1 MSIKIPVYE
10 RQVTPTLQ
18 ASGARTPLA
27 TVEDNTGAALQQVGT
42 SLGQVADVL
51 AAQKRQ
57 DEQAAVSRQ
66 IGDDRVTWLQNMQTA
81 KDNAAPGA
89 PNFTPNLIKGFDDYS
104 QQQLQQMPDGTAKR
118 FYSMQLSDL
127 RATLA
132 GHAITWQAEQH
143 RAYNAN
149 QYQQGND
156 TAARAIAMDPS
167 LYGSTRAS
175 QLALIDSAALD
186 PQTKAKLAD
195 NFKDVASTAAGM
207 RMVSADPAATLGV
220 LTQKPDQPLPAG
232 YEWVGD
238 LPPAK
243 MIALQGHARTLVAQ
257 QQNALDRAALQRE
270 NTAVDLHNQAL
281 SLVNEG
287 KQLSPEF
294 TNQLLTGTE
303 GTAVAGAVR
312 ELIGTAGQRAGFA
325 SASLPQQAA
334 TLQQYQT
341 EAATRGTDPDQA
353 AAVKQLEQI
362 HTASVAAYKADPWN
376 AALDRGVLQGVPKV
390 DTSSVPSLV
399 ASLAGRAQTA
409 GVVEAAAGRR
419 VSLMTP
425 DEAEKTLT
433 AVDSL
438 PIDTKAQALNQI
450 GQAFGNA
457 GRIADLA
464 AQWKEKSPAM
474 ALALKAGAADAGGKP
489 LLTTSG
495 APLSTFIL
503 TGAQALKDKTVK
515 IDEVAGTGMRAT
527 IANAIGDALPPE
539 QADDAKEAAYLI
551 AAGSAARGG
560 RTQPSST
567 DVQNAI
573 SGATGGI
580 STTGGQQIN
589 GKPNIVAMPY
599 GWREDDFQN
608 AVKQVTA
615 ANIENPGVDTVL
627 ANGHE
632 IPVADF
638 VKQFASYRL
647 MRVGV
652 RGTYAVQT
660 GSKFVTDKTGAPIT
674 VHLTFPTKNAPR
686 VSTTAGTPAAQPE
699 TMPFPG
705 GM

>member
-1 MSIKIPVYE
+1 MSIKIPVYD
-10 RQVTPTLQ
+10 RQVAPVLQ
-18 ASGARTPLA
+18 TSGARTPLA
-27 TVEDNTGAALQQVGT
+27 TVDDSSGAALQQVG
-42 SLGQVADVL
+42 SALGQVADVL

-57 DEQAAVSRQ
+57 DEQAAVARQ
-66 IGDDRVTWLQNMQTA
+66 IGNDRVTWLQNMQTA
-81 KDNAAPGA
+81 KDSAAPGA
-89 PNFTPNLIKGFDDYS
+89 PDFTPNLIKGFDDYS
-104 QQQLQQMPDGTAKR
+104 QQQLQQMPDGPAKR
-118 FYSMQLSDL
+118 FYTMQLGDL
-127 RATLA
+127 RTTLA
-132 GHAITWQAEQH
+132 GQAITWQAEQH
-143 RAYNAN
+143 RAYNVS

-167 LYGSTRAS
+167 LYGTTRAS
-175 QLALIDSAALD
+175 QLALIDAATLD
-186 PQTKAKLAD
+186 PQTKAKLVD
-195 NFKDVASTAAGM
+195 NFKDTASTAAGM
-207 RMVSADPAATLGV
+207 RMVTADPSATLNV

-238 LPPAK
+238 LPPTK
-243 MIALQGHARTLVAQ
+243 MIALQGHARALVAQ
-257 QQNALDRAALQRE
+257 QQNAAERDALQRE
-270 NTAVDLHNQAL
+270 NAAVDLHNQAL
-281 SLVNEG
+281 TLVNEG

-294 TNQLLTGTE
+294 TNQLLTSTQGTS
-303 GTAVAGAVR
+303 VAGAVR
-312 ELIGTAGQRAGFA
+312 ELINTAGQRAGFA

-334 TLQQYQT
+334 MLQQYQT

-353 AAVKQLEQI
+353 AATKQLEQI

-390 DTSSVPSLV
+390 DTSSVPNLVSSLT
-399 ASLAGRAQTA
+399 ARAQAA
-409 GVVEAAAGRR
+409 GAVEQAAGRR
-419 VSLMTP
+419 VSLLTP

-433 AVDSL
+433 AIDAL
-438 PIDTKAQALNQI
+438 PIDTKAQALNQL

-464 AQWKEKSPAM
+464 AQWKEKSPAV
-474 ALALKAGAADAGGKP
+474 ALALKAGAADVGGKP

-515 IDEVAGTGMRAT
+515 IDDAAGTGMRAT

-539 QADDAKEAAYLI
+539 QADDAKEAAYFI

-560 RTQPSST
+560 RSQPSST

-589 GKPNIVAMPY
+589 GKPNVVAMPY

-608 AVKQVTA
+608 AVKSVTA
-615 ANIENPGVDTVL
+615 ANIENPGVDSVF

-647 MRVGV
+647 VRVGV
-652 RGTYAVQT
+652 RGTYAVST
-660 GSKFVTDKTGAPIT
+660 GSKFVTDKTGAPVT
-674 VHLTFPTKNAPR
+674 VHLMFPTKNAP
-686 VSTTAGTPAAQPE
+686 AGAAPSGQSS
-699 TMPFPG
+699 TMPLPG

>member
-1 MSIKIPVYE
+1 MAGIRIPVYNS
-10 RQVTPTLQ
+10 QVAPTLQ
-18 ASGARTPLA
+18 PSGARTPL
-27 TVEDNTGAALQQVGT
+27 TVVDDSTGNALQQAGAAV
-42 SLGQVADVL
+42 GQVAGVL
-51 AAQKRQ
+51 ETQKRQ
-57 DEQAAVSRQ
+57 DEQATVARQ

-89 PNFTPNLIKGFDDYS
+89 PDFTPNLIRGFDDYA
-104 QQQLQQMPDGTAKR
+104 QQQLQQMGDGPAKR
-118 FYSMQLSDL
+118 FYTMQLGDL
-127 RATLA
+127 RTSLA
-132 GHAITWQAEQH
+132 GQAVTWQAEQH
-143 RAYNAN
+143 RAYNVN

-167 LYGSTRAS
+167 LYGPTRAS

-186 PQTKAKLAD
+186 PQTKAKLSE

-207 RMVSADPAATLGV
+207 RMVSADPAAALGV
-220 LTQKPDQPLPAG
+220 MTQKPDQPLPAG

-238 LPPAK
+238 LPPHK
-243 MIALQGHARTLVAQ
+243 LVALQGHARTLVAQ
-257 QQNALDRAALQRE
+257 QQNAAERDALQRE
-270 NTAVDLHNQAL
+270 NAAVDLHNQAL
-281 SLVNEG
+281 TLVNEG

-303 GTAVAGAVR
+303 GTAVAGATR
-312 ELIGTAGQRAGFA
+312 ELIGMASQRAGFA

-353 AAVKQLEQI
+353 AVVKSLEQI

-376 AALDRGVLQGVPKV
+376 AALDRGVLQGVPQV
-390 DTSSVPSLV
+390 DTSSVPGLV
-399 ASLAGRAQTA
+399 ASLATRAQAA
-409 GVVEAAAGRR
+409 GAVEQAAGRR

-425 DEAEKTLT
+425 DEAQIVLT
-433 AVDSL
+433 AVDAL

-450 GQAFGNA
+450 GQAYGNA

-464 AQWKEKSPAM
+464 VQWKEKSPAM
-474 ALALKAGAADAGGKP
+474 ALALKAGAADTGGKP
-489 LLTTSG
+489 LMTTSG

-515 IDEVAGTGMRAT
+515 LDEVAGTGMRAT
-527 IANAIGDALPPE
+527 IANAIGDSLPPE
-539 QADDAKEAAYLI
+539 QADDAKEAAYFI

-589 GKPNIVAMPY
+589 GKPNAVAMPY
-599 GWREDDFQN
+599 GWREEDFQS
-608 AVKQVTA
+608 AVKSVTA

-632 IPVADF
+632 LPVADF
-638 VKQFASYRL
+638 MKQFASYRL
-647 MRVGV
+647 VRVGV
-652 RGTYAVQT
+652 RGTYAVST
-660 GSKFVTDKTGAPIT
+660 GSKFVTDKSGAPVT
-674 VHLTFPTKNAPR
+674 VHLTFPTKNAQTGAAP
-686 VSTTAGTPAAQPE
+686 AGQSP

>member
-1 MSIKIPVYE
+1 MAGIRIPVYNS
-10 RQVTPTLQ
+10 QVTPALQ
-18 ASGARTPLA
+18 TSGARTPL
-27 TVEDNTGAALQQVGT
+27 TVVDDSTSTALQQAGAAV
-42 SLGQVADVL
+42 GQVAGVL
-51 AAQKRQ
+51 ETQKRQ
-57 DEQAAVSRQ
+57 DEQAAVARQ

-89 PNFTPNLIKGFDDYS
+89 PDFTPNLIRGFDDYA
-104 QQQLQQMPDGTAKR
+104 QQQLQQMPDGVAKR
-118 FYSMQLSDL
+118 FYTMQLGDL
-127 RATLA
+127 RTSLA
-132 GHAITWQAEQH
+132 GQAVTWQAEQH
-143 RAYNAN
+143 RAYNVS

-156 TAARAIAMDPS
+156 TAARAIAMDPN
-167 LYGSTRAS
+167 LYSSTRAS
-175 QLALIDSAALD
+175 QLALIDTAQLD
-186 PQTKAKLAD
+186 PQTKAKLAE

-207 RMVSADPAATLGV
+207 RMVSEDPAAALGV

-238 LPPAK
+238 LPPHK
-243 MIALQGHARTLVAQ
+243 LVALQGHARTLVAQ
-257 QQNALDRAALQRE
+257 QQNAADREALQRE
-270 NTAVDLHNQAL
+270 NDAATAHNQAL
-281 SLVNEG
+281 DLVNSG
-287 KQLSPEF
+287 KQLSPEY
-294 TNQLLTGTE
+294 TTQLLTATA
-303 GTAVAGAVR
+303 GTAVAEQTR
-312 ELIGTAGQRAGFA
+312 QLINVASQRAGFA

-334 TLQQYQT
+334 TLQRYQT
-341 EAATRGTDPDQA
+341 EASTRGTDPDTA

-376 AALDRGVLQGVPKV
+376 AALDRGVLQGVPQV
-390 DTSSVPSLV
+390 DTSSVPGLV
-399 ASLAGRAQTA
+399 ASLAGRAQAA
-409 GVVEAAAGRR
+409 GAVEQAAGRR

-425 DEAEKTLT
+425 DEAQTVLT
-433 AVDSL
+433 AVDAL

-450 GQAFGNA
+450 GQAYGNA

-474 ALALKAGAADAGGKP
+474 ALALKAGAADIGGKP

-515 IDEVAGTGMRAT
+515 LDEVAGTGMRAT

-539 QADDAKEAAYLI
+539 QADDAKEAAYFI

-589 GKPNIVAMPY
+589 GKPNVVAMPY
-599 GWREDDFQN
+599 GWREEDFQT

-615 ANIENPGVDTVL
+615 ANIENPGVDSVL

-638 VKQFASYRL
+638 MKQFASYRL
-647 MRVGV
+647 VRIGV
-652 RGTYAVQT
+652 RGTYAVST
-660 GSKFVTDKTGAPIT
+660 GSKFVTDKTGAPVT
-674 VHLTFPTKNAPR
+674 VHLTFPTKNAQTGAAP
-686 VSTTAGTPAAQPE
+686 AGQSP

>member
-1 MSIKIPVYE
+1 MAGIRIPVYNS
-10 RQVTPTLQ
+10 QVTPTLQ
-18 ASGARTPLA
+18 PSGARTPL
-27 TVEDNTGAALQQVGT
+27 TVVDDSTGSALQQVGAAV
-42 SLGQVADVL
+42 GQVAGVL
-51 AAQKRQ
+51 ETQKRQ
-57 DEQAAVSRQ
+57 DEQATVARQ

-89 PNFTPNLIKGFDDYS
+89 PDFTPNLIRGFDDYA
-104 QQQLQQMPDGTAKR
+104 QQQLQQMPDGPAKR
-118 FYSMQLSDL
+118 FYTMQLGDL
-127 RATLA
+127 RTSLA
-132 GHAITWQAEQH
+132 GQAVTWQAEQH
-143 RAYNAN
+143 RAYNVS

-175 QLALIDSAALD
+175 QLALIDTAQLD
-186 PQTKAKLAD
+186 PQTKTKLVE

-207 RMVSADPAATLGV
+207 RMVAADPAAALGV
-220 LTQKPDQPLPAG
+220 MTQKPDQPLPAG

-238 LPPAK
+238 LPPHK
-243 MIALQGHARTLVAQ
+243 LVALQGHARTLVAQ
-257 QQNALDRAALQRE
+257 QQNAAERDALQRE
-270 NTAVDLHNQAL
+270 NAAVDLHNQAL
-281 SLVNEG
+281 TLVNEG

-294 TNQLLTGTE
+294 TNQLLTGTQ

-312 ELIGTAGQRAGFA
+312 ELIGMASQRAVFA
-325 SASLPQQAA
+325 SASLSQQAA

-353 AAVKQLEQI
+353 AGVKQLEQI

-376 AALDRGVLQGVPKV
+376 AALDRGVLQGVPQV
-390 DTSSVPSLV
+390 DTSSVPGLV
-399 ASLAGRAQTA
+399 ASLAGRAQAA
-409 GVVEAAAGRR
+409 GAVEAAAGRR

-425 DEAEKTLT
+425 AEAQTVLT
-433 AVDSL
+433 AVDAL

-450 GQAFGNA
+450 GQAYGNA

-474 ALALKAGAADAGGKP
+474 ALALKAGAADIGGKP

-515 IDEVAGTGMRAT
+515 IDDVAGTGMRAT
-527 IANAIGDALPPE
+527 IANAIGDSLPPE
-539 QADDAKEAAYLI
+539 QADDAKEAAYFI

-599 GWREDDFQN
+599 GWREEDFQS
-608 AVKQVTA
+608 AVKSVTA

-647 MRVGV
+647 VRVGV
-652 RGTYAVQT
+652 RGTYAVST
-660 GSKFVTDKTGAPIT
+660 GSKFVTDKTGAPVT
-674 VHLTFPTKNAPR
+674 VHLTFPTKNAQ
-686 VSTTAGTPAAQPE
+686 TGTAPAGQSP

>member
-1 MSIKIPVYE
+1 MAGIRIPVYNS
-10 RQVTPTLQ
+10 QVTPTLQ
-18 ASGARTPLA
+18 PSGARTPL
-27 TVEDNTGAALQQVGT
+27 TVVDDSTGSALQQVGAAV
-42 SLGQVADVL
+42 GQVAGVL
-51 AAQKRQ
+51 ETQKRQ
-57 DEQAAVSRQ
+57 DEQATVARQ

-89 PNFTPNLIKGFDDYS
+89 PDFTPNLIRGFDDYA
-104 QQQLQQMPDGTAKR
+104 QQQLQQMPDGPAKR
-118 FYSMQLSDL
+118 FYTMQLGDL
-127 RATLA
+127 RTSLA
-132 GHAITWQAEQH
+132 GQAVTWQAEQH
-143 RAYNAN
+143 RAYNVS

-175 QLALIDSAALD
+175 QLALIDTAQLD
-186 PQTKAKLAD
+186 PQTKTKLVE

-207 RMVSADPAATLGV
+207 RMVSADPAAALGAM
-220 LTQKPDQPLPAG
+220 TQKPDQPLPAG

-238 LPPAK
+238 LPPHK
-243 MIALQGHARTLVAQ
+243 LVALQGHARTLVAQ
-257 QQNALDRAALQRE
+257 QQNAAERDALQRE
-270 NTAVDLHNQAL
+270 NAAVDLHNQAL
-281 SLVNEG
+281 TLVNEG

-294 TNQLLTGTE
+294 TNQLLTGTQ

-312 ELIGTAGQRAGFA
+312 ELIGMASQRAGFA
-325 SASLPQQAA
+325 SASLSQQAA

-353 AAVKQLEQI
+353 AGVKQLEQI

-376 AALDRGVLQGVPKV
+376 AALDRGVLQGVPQV
-390 DTSSVPSLV
+390 DTSSVPGLV
-399 ASLAGRAQTA
+399 ASLAGRAQAA
-409 GVVEAAAGRR
+409 GTVEAAAGRR

-425 DEAEKTLT
+425 AEAQTVLT
-433 AVDSL
+433 AVDAL

-450 GQAFGNA
+450 GQAYGNA

-474 ALALKAGAADAGGKP
+474 ALALKAGAADVGGKP

-515 IDEVAGTGMRAT
+515 IDDVAGTGMRAT
-527 IANAIGDALPPE
+527 IANAIGDSLPPE
-539 QADDAKEAAYLI
+539 QADDAKEAAYFI

-599 GWREDDFQN
+599 GWREEDFQS
-608 AVKQVTA
+608 AVKSVTA

-647 MRVGV
+647 VRVGV
-652 RGTYAVQT
+652 RGTYAVST
-660 GSKFVTDKTGAPIT
+660 GSKFVTDKTGAPVT
-674 VHLTFPTKNAPR
+674 VHLTFPTKNAQIG
-686 VSTTAGTPAAQPE
+686 TAPAGQSP

>member
-1 MSIKIPVYE
+1 MAGIRIPVYTS
-10 RQVTPTLQ
+10 QVTPALQ
-18 ASGARTPLA
+18 TSGARTPL
-27 TVEDNTGAALQQVGT
+27 TVVDDSAGSALQQVGAAV
-42 SLGQVADVL
+42 GQVAGVL
-51 AAQKRQ
+51 ETQKRQ
-57 DEQAAVSRQ
+57 DEQATVARQ
-66 IGDDRVTWLQNMQTA
+66 IGDDRVTWMQNMQTA

-89 PNFTPNLIKGFDDYS
+89 PDFTPNLIRGFDDYA
-104 QQQLQQMPDGTAKR
+104 QQQLQQMPDGPAKR
-118 FYSMQLSDL
+118 FYTMQLGDL
-127 RATLA
+127 RTSLA
-132 GHAITWQAEQH
+132 GQAVTWQAEQH
-143 RAYNAN
+143 RAYNVS

-156 TAARAIAMDPS
+156 TAARAIAMDPN

-175 QLALIDSAALD
+175 QLALIDTAQLD
-186 PQTKAKLAD
+186 PQTKTKLVE

-207 RMVSADPAATLGV
+207 RMVAADPAAALGAM
-220 LTQKPDQPLPAG
+220 TQKPDQPLPAG

-238 LPPAK
+238 LPPHK
-243 MIALQGHARTLVAQ
+243 LVALQGHARTLVAQ
-257 QQNALDRAALQRE
+257 QQNAAERDALQRE
-270 NTAVDLHNQAL
+270 NAAVDLHNQAL
-281 SLVNEG
+281 TLVNEG

-294 TNQLLTGTE
+294 TNQLLTGTQ
-303 GTAVAGAVR
+303 GTTVAGAAR
-312 ELIGTAGQRAGFA
+312 ELIGMASQRAGFA
-325 SASLPQQAA
+325 SASLSQQAA

-376 AALDRGVLQGVPKV
+376 AALDRGVLQGVPQV
-390 DTSSVPSLV
+390 DTSSVPGLV
-399 ASLAGRAQTA
+399 ASLAGRAQAA
-409 GVVEAAAGRR
+409 GAVEAAAGRR

-425 DEAEKTLT
+425 AEAQTVLT
-433 AVDSL
+433 AVDAL

-450 GQAFGNA
+450 GQAYGNA

-515 IDEVAGTGMRAT
+515 IDDVAGTGMRAT
-527 IANAIGDALPPE
+527 IANAIGDSLPPE
-539 QADDAKEAAYLI
+539 QADDAKEAAYFI

-580 STTGGQQIN
+580 STTGGLQIN

-599 GWREDDFQN
+599 GWREEDFQS
-608 AVKQVTA
+608 AVKSVTA
-615 ANIENPGVDTVL
+615 ANIENTGVDTVL

-647 MRVGV
+647 VRVGV
-652 RGTYAVQT
+652 RGTYAVST
-660 GSKFVTDKTGAPIT
+660 GSKFVTDKTGAPVT
-674 VHLTFPTKNAPR
+674 VHLTFPTKNAQTGT
-686 VSTTAGTPAAQPE
+686 VAAGQSP

>member
-1 MSIKIPVYE
+1 MPGIRIPVYQS
-10 RQVTPTLQ
+10 QVTPTLQ
-18 ASGARTPLA
+18 TSGARTPL
-27 TVEDNTGAALQQVGT
+27 TVVDDSTGAALQQVGAAV
-42 SLGQVADVL
+42 GQVGDVV

-57 DEQAAVSRQ
+57 DDQAAVARQ

-89 PNFTPNLIKGFDDYS
+89 PDFTPNLVRGFDDYA
-104 QQQLQQMPDGTAKR
+104 QQQLQQMPDGPAKR
-118 FYSMQLSDL
+118 FYTLQLGDL
-127 RATLA
+127 RTSLA
-132 GHAITWQAEQH
+132 GQAITWQAEQH
-143 RAYNAN
+143 RAYNVS

-167 LYGSTRAS
+167 LYGATRAS
-175 QLALIDSAALD
+175 QLALIDTAQID
-186 PQTKAKLAD
+186 PQTKTKLVE

-207 RMVSADPAATLGV
+207 RVVSEDPAAALGV
-220 LTQKPDQPLPAG
+220 LTQKPDQPLPTG

-238 LPPAK
+238 LPPHK
-243 MIALQGHARTLVAQ
+243 LIALQGHARTLVAQ
-257 QQNALDRAALQRE
+257 QQNAADREALQRE
-270 NTAVDLHNQAL
+270 NDAATAHNQAL
-281 SLVNEG
+281 DLVNAG
-287 KQLSPEF
+287 KQLSPEY
-294 TNQLLTGTE
+294 TTQLLSATA
-303 GTAVAGAVR
+303 GTAVAEQTR
-312 ELIGTAGQRAGFA
+312 QLISVASQRAGFA

-334 TLQQYQT
+334 TLQRYQT
-341 EAATRGTDPDQA
+341 EASTRGTDPDTA

-376 AALDRGVLQGVPKV
+376 AALDRGVLQGVPQV
-390 DTSSVPSLV
+390 DTSSVPGLV
-399 ASLAGRAQTA
+399 ASLAGRAQAA
-409 GVVEAAAGRR
+409 GAVEQAAGRR

-425 DEAEKTLT
+425 DEAQTVLT
-433 AVDSL
+433 AVDAL

-450 GQAFGNA
+450 GQAYGNA

-474 ALALKAGAADAGGKP
+474 ALALKAGAADVGGKP

-515 IDEVAGTGMRAT
+515 IDDVAGTGMRAT
-527 IANAIGDALPPE
+527 IANAIGDSLPPE
-539 QADDAKEAAYLI
+539 QADDAKEAAYFI

-580 STTGGQQIN
+580 STTGGLQIN

-599 GWREDDFQN
+599 GWREEDFQS
-608 AVKQVTA
+608 AVKSVTA

-638 VKQFASYRL
+638 MKQFASYRL
-647 MRVGV
+647 VRVGV
-652 RGTYAVQT
+652 RGTYAVST
-660 GSKFVTDKTGAPIT
+660 GSKFVTDKTGAPVT
-674 VHLTFPTKNAPR
+674 VHLTFPTKNAQTGAAP
-686 VSTTAGTPAAQPE
+686 AGQSP

>member
-1 MSIKIPVYE
+1 MSIRIPVYE

-18 ASGARTPLA
+18 TSGARTPLA

-57 DEQAAVSRQ
+57 DEQAAVARQ

-81 KDNAAPGA
+81 KDSAAPGA
-89 PNFTPNLIKGFDDYS
+89 PDFTPNLIKGFDDYS
-104 QQQLQQMPDGTAKR
+104 QQQLQQLPDGNAKR
-118 FYSMQLSDL
+118 FYTLQLSEL
-127 RATLA
+127 RTTLA
-132 GHAITWQAEQH
+132 GQAVTWQAEQH
-143 RAYNAN
+143 RAYNVN

-207 RMVSADPAATLGV
+207 RMVSADPAAALGV

-238 LPPAK
+238 LPPTK
-243 MIALQGHARTLVAQ
+243 LIALQGHARTLVAQ

-281 SLVNEG
+281 TLVNEG

-294 TNQLLTGTE
+294 TNQLLTNTE
-303 GTAVAGAVR
+303 GTTVAGAVR
-312 ELIGTAGQRAGFA
+312 ELIGTASQRAGFA

-353 AAVKQLEQI
+353 ASVKQLEQI

-399 ASLAGRAQTA
+399 SSLASRAQTA
-409 GVVEAAAGRR
+409 GAVEQAAGRR
-419 VSLMTP
+419 VSLLTP

-474 ALALKAGAADAGGKP
+474 ALALKAGAADVGGKP

-515 IDEVAGTGMRAT
+515 IDEAAGTGMRAT

-539 QADDAKEAAYLI
+539 QADDAKEAAYFI

-599 GWREDDFQN
+599 GWREDDFQS

-615 ANIENPGVDTVL
+615 ANIENPGVDSVL

-647 MRVGV
+647 VRVGI
-652 RGTYAVQT
+652 RGTYAVST
-660 GSKFVTDKTGAPIT
+660 GSKFVTDKTGAPVT

-686 VSTTAGTPAAQPE
+686 ASATTSASSPQPE

>member
-1 MSIKIPVYE
+1 MAGIRIPVYNS
-10 RQVTPTLQ
+10 QVTPTLQ
-18 ASGARTPLA
+18 PSGARAPL
-27 TVEDNTGAALQQVGT
+27 TVVDDSTGSAVQQVGAAV
-42 SLGQVADVL
+42 GQVAGVL
-51 AAQKRQ
+51 ETQKRQ
-57 DEQAAVSRQ
+57 DEQATVARQ

-89 PNFTPNLIKGFDDYS
+89 PDFTPNLIRGFDDYA
-104 QQQLQQMPDGTAKR
+104 QQQLQQMPDGPAKR
-118 FYSMQLSDL
+118 FYTVQLGDL
-127 RATLA
+127 RTSLA
-132 GHAITWQAEQH
+132 GQAVTWQAEQH
-143 RAYNAN
+143 RAYNVN

-156 TAARAIAMDPS
+156 TAARAIAMDPT

-175 QLALIDSAALD
+175 QLALIDTAQLD
-186 PQTKAKLAD
+186 PQTKAKLVE

-207 RMVSADPAATLGV
+207 RMVSADPEAALGV
-220 LTQKPDQPLPAG
+220 MTQKPDQPLPAG

-238 LPPAK
+238 LPPHK
-243 MIALQGHARTLVAQ
+243 LVTLQAHARTLVAQ
-257 QQNALDRAALQRE
+257 QQNAAERDALQRE
-270 NTAVDLHNQAL
+270 NAAVDLHNQAL
-281 SLVNEG
+281 TLVNEG

-294 TNQLLTGTE
+294 TNQLLTGTQ
-303 GTAVAGAVR
+303 GTTVAGAVR
-312 ELIGTAGQRAGFA
+312 ELIGMASQRAGFA
-325 SASLPQQAA
+325 SASLSQQAA

-376 AALDRGVLQGVPKV
+376 AALDRGVVQGVPQV
-390 DTSSVPSLV
+390 DTSSVPGLV
-399 ASLAGRAQTA
+399 ASLAGRAQAA
-409 GVVEAAAGRR
+409 GAVEAAAGRR

-425 DEAEKTLT
+425 AEAQTVLT
-433 AVDSL
+433 AVDAL

-450 GQAFGNA
+450 GQAYGNA

-474 ALALKAGAADAGGKP
+474 ALALKAGAADTGGKP
-489 LLTTSG
+489 LMTTSG

-515 IDEVAGTGMRAT
+515 LDEVAGTGMRAT
-527 IANAIGDALPPE
+527 IANAIGDSLPPE
-539 QADDAKEAAYLI
+539 QADDAKEAAYFI

-589 GKPNIVAMPY
+589 GKPNVVAMPY
-599 GWREDDFQN
+599 GWREEDFQT
-608 AVKQVTA
+608 AVKSVTA
-615 ANIENPGVDTVL
+615 ANIENPGVDSVL

-632 IPVADF
+632 IPVTDF

-647 MRVGV
+647 VRVGV
-652 RGTYAVQT
+652 RGTYAVST
-660 GSKFVTDKTGAPIT
+660 GSKFVTDKTGALVT
-674 VHLTFPTKNAPR
+674 VHLTFPTKNAQTGAAP
-686 VSTTAGTPAAQPE
+686 AGQSP

>member
-1 MSIKIPVYE
+1 MPGIRIPVYQS
-10 RQVTPTLQ
+10 QVTPALQ
-18 ASGARTPLA
+18 TSGARTPL
-27 TVEDNTGAALQQVGT
+27 TVVDDSTGAALQQVGAAV
-42 SLGQVADVL
+42 GQVGDVV

-57 DEQAAVSRQ
+57 DDQAAVARQ

-89 PNFTPNLIKGFDDYS
+89 PDFTPNLVRGFDDYA
-104 QQQLQQMPDGTAKR
+104 QQQLQQMPDGPAKR
-118 FYSMQLSDL
+118 FYTMQLGDL
-127 RATLA
+127 RTSLA
-132 GHAITWQAEQH
+132 GQAITWQAEQH
-143 RAYNAN
+143 RAYNVS

-167 LYGSTRAS
+167 LYGATRAS
-175 QLALIDSAALD
+175 QLALIDTAHID
-186 PQTKAKLAD
+186 PQTKTKLVE

-207 RMVSADPAATLGV
+207 RMVSEDPAAALGV

-238 LPPAK
+238 LPPHK
-243 MIALQGHARTLVAQ
+243 LIALQGHARTLVAQ
-257 QQNALDRAALQRE
+257 QQNAADREALQRE
-270 NTAVDLHNQAL
+270 NDAATAHNQAL
-281 SLVNEG
+281 DLVNAG
-287 KQLSPEF
+287 KQLSPEY
-294 TNQLLTGTE
+294 TTQLLSATA
-303 GTAVAGAVR
+303 GTAVAEQTR
-312 ELIGTAGQRAGFA
+312 QLISVAGQRAGFA

-334 TLQQYQT
+334 TLQRYQT
-341 EAATRGTDPDQA
+341 EASTRGTDPDTA

-376 AALDRGVLQGVPKV
+376 AALDRGVLQGVPQV
-390 DTSSVPSLV
+390 DTSSVPGLV
-399 ASLAGRAQTA
+399 ASLAARAQ
-409 GVVEAAAGRR
+409 AAGAVEQAASRR

-425 DEAEKTLT
+425 DEAQTVLT
-433 AVDSL
+433 AVDAL

-450 GQAFGNA
+450 GQAYGNA

-464 AQWKEKSPAM
+464 AQWKEKSSAM
-474 ALALKAGAADAGGKP
+474 ALALKAGAADVGGKP

-539 QADDAKEAAYLI
+539 QADDAKEAAYFI

-599 GWREDDFQN
+599 GWREEDFQT
-608 AVKQVTA
+608 AVKQVTP
-615 ANIENPGVDTVL
+615 ANIENPGIDTVL

-632 IPVADF
+632 IPVAGF
-638 VKQFASYRL
+638 MKQFASYRL
-647 MRVGV
+647 VRVGV
-652 RGTYAVQT
+652 RGTYAVST
-660 GSKFVTDKTGAPIT
+660 GSKFVTDKTGAPVT
-674 VHLTFPTKNAPR
+674 VHLTFPTKNAP
-686 VSTTAGTPAAQPE
+686 AGAPSAAAQP
-699 TMPFPG
+699 TAMPFPG

>member
-10 RQVTPTLQ
+10 RQVTPALQ
-18 ASGARTPLA
+18 TSGARTPLA
-27 TVEDNTGAALQQVGT
+27 TVDDSSGAALQQVG
-42 SLGQVADVL
+42 SALGQVADVL

-57 DEQAAVSRQ
+57 DEQAAVARQ
-66 IGDDRVTWLQNMQTA
+66 IGNDRVTWLQNMQTA
-81 KDNAAPGA
+81 KDSAAPGA
-89 PNFTPNLIKGFDDYS
+89 PDFTPNLIKGFDDYS
-104 QQQLQQMPDGTAKR
+104 QQQLQQMPDGPAKR
-118 FYSMQLSDL
+118 FYTMQLGDL
-127 RATLA
+127 RTTLA
-132 GHAITWQAEQH
+132 GQAITWQAEQH
-143 RAYNAN
+143 RAYNVS

-167 LYGSTRAS
+167 LYGATRAS
-175 QLALIDSAALD
+175 QLALIDAATLD
-186 PQTKAKLAD
+186 PQTKAKLVD
-195 NFKDVASTAAGM
+195 NFKDTASTAAGM
-207 RMVSADPAATLGV
+207 RMVTADPSAALNV

-238 LPPAK
+238 LPPTK
-243 MIALQGHARTLVAQ
+243 MIALQGHARALVAQ
-257 QQNALDRAALQRE
+257 QQNAAERDALQRE
-270 NTAVDLHNQAL
+270 NAAIDLHNQAL
-281 SLVNEG
+281 TLVNEG

-294 TNQLLTGTE
+294 TNQLLTSTQGTS
-303 GTAVAGAVR
+303 VAGAVR
-312 ELIGTAGQRAGFA
+312 ELINTAGQRAGFA

-334 TLQQYQT
+334 MLQQYQT

-353 AAVKQLEQI
+353 AATKQLEQI

-390 DTSSVPSLV
+390 DTSSVPNLVSSLT
-399 ASLAGRAQTA
+399 ARAQAA
-409 GVVEAAAGRR
+409 GAVEQAAGRR
-419 VSLMTP
+419 VSLLTP

-433 AVDSL
+433 AIDAL
-438 PIDTKAQALNQI
+438 PIDTKAQALNQL

-464 AQWKEKSPAM
+464 AQWKEKSPAV
-474 ALALKAGAADAGGKP
+474 ALALKAGAADVGGKP

-515 IDEVAGTGMRAT
+515 IDDAAGTGMRAT

-539 QADDAKEAAYLI
+539 QADDAKEAAYFI

-560 RTQPSST
+560 RSQPSST

-589 GKPNIVAMPY
+589 GKPNVVAMPY

-608 AVKQVTA
+608 AVKSVTA
-615 ANIENPGVDTVL
+615 ANIENPGVDSVF

-647 MRVGV
+647 VRVGV
-652 RGTYAVQT
+652 RGTYAVST
-660 GSKFVTDKTGAPIT
+660 GSKFVTDKTGAPVT
-674 VHLTFPTKNAPR
+674 VHLTFPTKNTPTGASP
-686 VSTTAGTPAAQPE
+686 AGQSP
-699 TMPFPG
+699 TMPLPG

>member
-1 MSIKIPVYE
+1 MAGIRIPVYNS
-10 RQVTPTLQ
+10 QVTPTLQ
-18 ASGARTPLA
+18 PSGARTPL
-27 TVEDNTGAALQQVGT
+27 TVVDDSTGNALQQVGAAV
-42 SLGQVADVL
+42 GQVAGVL
-51 AAQKRQ
+51 ETQKRQ
-57 DEQAAVSRQ
+57 DEQATVARQ

-89 PNFTPNLIKGFDDYS
+89 PDFTPNLVRGFDDYA
-104 QQQLQQMPDGTAKR
+104 QQQLQQMPDGPAKR
-118 FYSMQLSDL
+118 FYTMQLGDL
-127 RATLA
+127 RTSLA
-132 GHAITWQAEQH
+132 GQAVTWQAEQH
-143 RAYNAN
+143 RAYNVS

-175 QLALIDSAALD
+175 QLALIDTAQLD
-186 PQTKAKLAD
+186 PQTKTKLVE

-207 RMVSADPAATLGV
+207 RMVSADPAAALGV
-220 LTQKPDQPLPAG
+220 MTQKPDQPLPAG

-238 LPPAK
+238 LPPHK
-243 MIALQGHARTLVAQ
+243 LVALQGHARTLVAQ
-257 QQNALDRAALQRE
+257 QQNAAERDALQRE
-270 NTAVDLHNQAL
+270 NAAVDLHNQAL
-281 SLVNEG
+281 TLVNEG

-294 TNQLLTGTE
+294 TNQLLTGTQ
-303 GTAVAGAVR
+303 GTSVAGAVR
-312 ELIGTAGQRAGFA
+312 ELIGMAAQRAGFA
-325 SASLPQQAA
+325 SATLPQQAA

-376 AALDRGVLQGVPKV
+376 AALDRGVLQGVPQV
-390 DTSSVPSLV
+390 DTSSVPGLV
-399 ASLAGRAQTA
+399 ASLAGRAQAA
-409 GVVEAAAGRR
+409 GAVEAAAGRR

-425 DEAEKTLT
+425 DEAQTVLT
-433 AVDSL
+433 AVDAL

-450 GQAFGNA
+450 GQAYGNA

-515 IDEVAGTGMRAT
+515 IDDVAGTGMRAT
-527 IANAIGDALPPE
+527 IANAIGDSLPPE
-539 QADDAKEAAYLI
+539 QADDAKEAAYFI

-599 GWREDDFQN
+599 GWREEDFQS
-608 AVKQVTA
+608 AVKSVTA
-615 ANIENPGVDTVL
+615 ANIENPGVDSVL

-647 MRVGV
+647 VRVGV
-652 RGTYAVQT
+652 RGTYAVST
-660 GSKFVTDKTGAPIT
+660 GSKFVTDKTGAPVT
-674 VHLTFPTKNAPR
+674 VHLTFPTKNAQTGAAP
-686 VSTTAGTPAAQPE
+686 AGQSP

>member
-10 RQVTPTLQ
+10 RQVTPALQ
-18 ASGARTPLA
+18 TSGARTPLA
-27 TVEDNTGAALQQVGT
+27 TVDDSSGAALQQVG
-42 SLGQVADVL
+42 SALGQVADVL

-57 DEQAAVSRQ
+57 DEQAAVARQ
-66 IGDDRVTWLQNMQTA
+66 IGNDRVTWLQNMQTA
-81 KDNAAPGA
+81 KDSAAPGA
-89 PNFTPNLIKGFDDYS
+89 PDFTPNLIKGFDDYS
-104 QQQLQQMPDGTAKR
+104 QQQLQQMPDGPAKR
-118 FYSMQLSDL
+118 FYTMQLGDL
-127 RATLA
+127 RTTLA
-132 GHAITWQAEQH
+132 GQAITWQAEQH
-143 RAYNAN
+143 RAYNVS

-167 LYGSTRAS
+167 LYGTTRAS
-175 QLALIDSAALD
+175 QLALIDAATLD
-186 PQTKAKLAD
+186 PQTKAKLVD
-195 NFKDVASTAAGM
+195 NFKDTASTAAGM
-207 RMVSADPAATLGV
+207 RMVTADPSATLNV

-238 LPPAK
+238 LPPTK
-243 MIALQGHARTLVAQ
+243 MIALQGHARALIAQ
-257 QQNALDRAALQRE
+257 QQNAAERDALQRE
-270 NTAVDLHNQAL
+270 NAAVDLHNQAL
-281 SLVNEG
+281 TLVNEG

-294 TNQLLTGTE
+294 TNQLLTSTQGTS
-303 GTAVAGAVR
+303 VAGAVR
-312 ELIGTAGQRAGFA
+312 ELINTAGQRAGFA

-334 TLQQYQT
+334 MLQQYQT

-353 AAVKQLEQI
+353 AATKQLEQI

-390 DTSSVPSLV
+390 DTSSVPNLVSSLT
-399 ASLAGRAQTA
+399 ARAQAA
-409 GVVEAAAGRR
+409 GAVEQAAGRR
-419 VSLMTP
+419 VSLLTP

-433 AVDSL
+433 AIDAL
-438 PIDTKAQALNQI
+438 PIDTKAQALNQL

-464 AQWKEKSPAM
+464 AQWKEKSPAV
-474 ALALKAGAADAGGKP
+474 ALALKAGAADVGGKP
-489 LLTTSG
+489 LITTSG

-515 IDEVAGTGMRAT
+515 IDDAAGTGMRAT

-539 QADDAKEAAYLI
+539 QADDAKEAAYFI

-560 RTQPSST
+560 RSQPSST

-589 GKPNIVAMPY
+589 GKPNVVAMPY

-608 AVKQVTA
+608 AVKSVTA
-615 ANIENPGVDTVL
+615 ANIENPGVDSVF

-647 MRVGV
+647 VRVGV
-652 RGTYAVQT
+652 RGTYAVST
-660 GSKFVTDKTGAPIT
+660 GSKFVTDKTGAPVT
-674 VHLTFPTKNAPR
+674 VHLTFPTKNAQTGGAP
-686 VSTTAGTPAAQPE
+686 AGQSP
-699 TMPFPG
+699 TMPLPG

>member
-1 MSIKIPVYE
+1 MAGIRIPVYNS
-10 RQVTPTLQ
+10 QVTPALQ
-18 ASGARTPLA
+18 TSGARTPL
-27 TVEDNTGAALQQVGT
+27 TVVDDSTGTALQQAGAAV
-42 SLGQVADVL
+42 GQVAGVL
-51 AAQKRQ
+51 ETQKRQ
-57 DEQAAVSRQ
+57 DEQAAVARQ

-89 PNFTPNLIKGFDDYS
+89 PDFTPNLIRGFDDYA
-104 QQQLQQMPDGTAKR
+104 QQQLQQMPDGVAKR
-118 FYSMQLSDL
+118 FYTMQLGDL
-127 RATLA
+127 RTSLA
-132 GHAITWQAEQH
+132 GQAVTWQAEQH
-143 RAYNAN
+143 RAYNVS

-175 QLALIDSAALD
+175 QLALIDTAQLD
-186 PQTKAKLAD
+186 PQTKAKLVD

-207 RMVSADPAATLGV
+207 RMVSEDPVAALGV
-220 LTQKPDQPLPAG
+220 MTQKPDQPLPAG

-238 LPPAK
+238 LPPQK
-243 MIALQGHARTLVAQ
+243 LVALQGHARTLVAQ
-257 QQNALDRAALQRE
+257 QQNAADREALQRE
-270 NTAVDLHNQAL
+270 NDAATAHNQAL
-281 SLVNEG
+281 DLVNSG
-287 KQLSPEF
+287 KQLSPEY
-294 TNQLLTGTE
+294 TTQLLSATA
-303 GTAVAGAVR
+303 GTAVAEQTR
-312 ELIGTAGQRAGFA
+312 QLINVASQRAGFA

-334 TLQQYQT
+334 TLQRYQT
-341 EAATRGTDPDQA
+341 EASTRGTDPDTA

-376 AALDRGVLQGVPKV
+376 AALDRGVLQGVPQV
-390 DTSSVPSLV
+390 DTSSVPGLV
-399 ASLAGRAQTA
+399 ASLAGRAQAA
-409 GVVEAAAGRR
+409 GAVEAAAGRR

-425 DEAEKTLT
+425 AEAQTVLT
-433 AVDSL
+433 AVDAL

-450 GQAFGNA
+450 GQAYGNA

-515 IDEVAGTGMRAT
+515 IDDVAGTGMRAT
-527 IANAIGDALPPE
+527 IANAIGDSLPPE
-539 QADDAKEAAYLI
+539 QADDAKEAAYFI

-580 STTGGQQIN
+580 STTGGLQIN

-599 GWREDDFQN
+599 GWREEDFQS
-608 AVKQVTA
+608 AVKSVTA

-647 MRVGV
+647 VRVGV
-652 RGTYAVQT
+652 RGTYVVST
-660 GSKFVTDKTGAPIT
+660 GSKFVTDKTGAPVT
-674 VHLTFPTKNAPR
+674 VHLTFPTKNAQTGT
-686 VSTTAGTPAAQPE
+686 VAAGQSP

>member
-1 MSIKIPVYE
+1 MAGIRIPVYNS
-10 RQVTPTLQ
+10 QVTPTLQ
-18 ASGARTPLA
+18 PSGARTPL
-27 TVEDNTGAALQQVGT
+27 TVVDDSTGSALQQAGAA
-42 SLGQVADVL
+42 LGQVAGVL
-51 AAQKRQ
+51 ETQKRQ
-57 DEQAAVSRQ
+57 DEQAAVARQ

-89 PNFTPNLIKGFDDYS
+89 PDFTPTLIKGFDDYA
-104 QQQLQQMPDGTAKR
+104 QQQLQQMPDGPAKR
-118 FYSMQLSDL
+118 FYTMQLGDL
-127 RATLA
+127 RTSLA
-132 GHAITWQAEQH
+132 GQAVTWQAEQH
-143 RAYNAN
+143 RAYNVS

-175 QLALIDSAALD
+175 QLALIDTAQLD
-186 PQTKAKLAD
+186 PQTKTKLVE

-207 RMVSADPAATLGV
+207 RMVSADPEAALGV
-220 LTQKPDQPLPAG
+220 MTQKPDQPLPAG

-238 LPPAK
+238 LPPHK
-243 MIALQGHARTLVAQ
+243 LVALQGHARTLVAQ
-257 QQNALDRAALQRE
+257 QQNAAERDALQRE
-270 NTAVDLHNQAL
+270 NDAATAHNQAL
-281 SLVNEG
+281 DLVNAG
-287 KQLSPEF
+287 KQLSPEY
-294 TNQLLTGTE
+294 TTQLLATTA
-303 GTAVAGAVR
+303 GTAVAEQTR
-312 ELIGTAGQRAGFA
+312 QLINVAGQRAGFA

-334 TLQQYQT
+334 TLQRYQT
-341 EAATRGTDPDQA
+341 EASTRGTDPDTA

-376 AALDRGVLQGVPKV
+376 AALDRGVVQGVPQV
-390 DTSSVPSLV
+390 DTSSVPGLV
-399 ASLAGRAQTA
+399 ASLAGRAQAA
-409 GVVEAAAGRR
+409 GAVEQAAGRR

-425 DEAEKTLT
+425 DEAQSVLT
-433 AVDSL
+433 AVDAL

-450 GQAFGNA
+450 GQAYGNA

-515 IDEVAGTGMRAT
+515 IDDVAGTGMRAT
-527 IANAIGDALPPE
+527 IANAIGDSLPPE
-539 QADDAKEAAYLI
+539 QADDAKEAAYFI

-599 GWREDDFQN
+599 GWREEDFQS
-608 AVKQVTA
+608 AVKSVTA
-615 ANIENPGVDTVL
+615 ANIENPGVDSVL

-647 MRVGV
+647 VRVGV
-652 RGTYAVQT
+652 RGTYAVST
-660 GSKFVTDKTGAPIT
+660 GSKFVTDKTGAPVT
-674 VHLTFPTKNAPR
+674 VHLTFPTKNAQTGAAP
-686 VSTTAGTPAAQPE
+686 AGQSP

>member
-10 RQVTPTLQ
+10 RQVTPALQ
-18 ASGARTPLA
+18 TSGARTPLA
-27 TVEDNTGAALQQVGT
+27 TVDDGTGAALQQVGA

-51 AAQKRQ
+51 TAQKRQ
-57 DEQAAVSRQ
+57 DEQAAVARQ
-66 IGDDRVTWLQNMQTA
+66 IGNDRVTWLQNMQTA
-81 KDNAAPGA
+81 KDSAAPGA
-89 PNFTPNLIKGFDDYS
+89 PDFTPNLIRGFDDYA
-104 QQQLQQMPDGTAKR
+104 QQQLQQLPDGPAKR
-118 FYSMQLSDL
+118 FYTMQLGDL
-127 RATLA
+127 RTSLA
-132 GHAITWQAEQH
+132 GQTVTWQAEQH
-143 RAYNAN
+143 RAYNVS

-175 QLALIDSAALD
+175 QLALIDTAQLD
-186 PQTKAKLAD
+186 PQTKTKLVE

-207 RMVSADPAATLGV
+207 RMVSADPAVALGV
-220 LTQKPDQPLPAG
+220 MTQKPDQPLPAG

-238 LPPAK
+238 LPPHK
-243 MIALQGHARTLVAQ
+243 LVALQGHARTLVAQ
-257 QQNALDRAALQRE
+257 QQNAAERDALQRE
-270 NTAVDLHNQAL
+270 NAAVDLHNQAL
-281 SLVNEG
+281 TLVNEG

-294 TNQLLTGTE
+294 TNQLLTSTQ

-312 ELIGTAGQRAGFA
+312 ELIGMAGQRAGFA
-325 SASLPQQAA
+325 SATLPQQAA

-353 AAVKQLEQI
+353 AATKQLEQI

-399 ASLAGRAQTA
+399 ASLTGRAQAA
-409 GVVEAAAGRR
+409 GGVEAAAGRR
-419 VSLMTP
+419 VSLLTP
-425 DEAEKTLT
+425 DEAQTVLS
-433 AVDSL
+433 AVDAL

-450 GQAFGNA
+450 GQAYGNA

-515 IDEVAGTGMRAT
+515 IDDVAGTGMRAT
-527 IANAIGDALPPE
+527 IANAIGDSLPPE
-539 QADDAKEAAYLI
+539 QADDAKEAAYFI

-599 GWREDDFQN
+599 GWREEDFQS
-608 AVKQVTA
+608 AVKSVTA
-615 ANIENPGVDTVL
+615 ANIENPGVDSVL

-638 VKQFASYRL
+638 VKQFSSYRL
-647 MRVGV
+647 VRVGV
-652 RGTYAVQT
+652 RGTYAVST
-660 GSKFVTDKTGAPIT
+660 GSKFVTDKTGAPVT
-674 VHLTFPTKNAPR
+674 VHLTFPTKNAQTGAAP
-686 VSTTAGTPAAQPE
+686 AGQSP

>member
-1 MSIKIPVYE
+1 MAGIRIPVYNS
-10 RQVTPTLQ
+10 QVTPTLQ
-18 ASGARTPLA
+18 PSGARTPL
-27 TVEDNTGAALQQVGT
+27 TVVDDSTGSALQQVGAAV
-42 SLGQVADVL
+42 GQVAGVL
-51 AAQKRQ
+51 ETQKRQ
-57 DEQAAVSRQ
+57 DEQATVARQ

-89 PNFTPNLIKGFDDYS
+89 PDFTPNLIRGFDDYA
-104 QQQLQQMPDGTAKR
+104 QQQLQQMPDGPAKR
-118 FYSMQLSDL
+118 FYTMQLGDL
-127 RATLA
+127 RTSLA
-132 GHAITWQAEQH
+132 GQAVTWQAEQH
-143 RAYNAN
+143 RAYNVS

-175 QLALIDSAALD
+175 QLALIDTAQLD
-186 PQTKAKLAD
+186 PQTKTKLVE

-207 RMVSADPAATLGV
+207 RMVSADPAAALGAM
-220 LTQKPDQPLPAG
+220 TQKPDQPLPAG

-238 LPPAK
+238 LPPHK
-243 MIALQGHARTLVAQ
+243 LVALQGHARTLVAQ
-257 QQNALDRAALQRE
+257 QQNAAERDALQRE
-270 NTAVDLHNQAL
+270 NAAVDLHNQAL
-281 SLVNEG
+281 TLVNEG

-294 TNQLLTGTE
+294 TNQLLTGTQ

-312 ELIGTAGQRAGFA
+312 ELISVAGQRANFA
-325 SASLPQQAA
+325 SASLQHQAA
-334 TLQQYQT
+334 ILQQYQT
-341 EAATRGTDPDQA
+341 EAVTRGTDPDQA

-376 AALDRGVLQGVPKV
+376 AALDRGVLQGVPQV
-390 DTSSVPSLV
+390 DTSSVPGLV
-399 ASLAGRAQTA
+399 ASLAGRAQAA
-409 GVVEAAAGRR
+409 GTVEAAAGRR

-425 DEAEKTLT
+425 AEAQTVLT
-433 AVDSL
+433 AVDAL

-450 GQAFGNA
+450 GQAYGNA

-515 IDEVAGTGMRAT
+515 IDDVAGTGMRAT
-527 IANAIGDALPPE
+527 IANAIGDSLPPE
-539 QADDAKEAAYLI
+539 QADDAKEAAYFI

-599 GWREDDFQN
+599 GWREEDFQS
-608 AVKQVTA
+608 AVKSVTA

-647 MRVGV
+647 VRVGV
-652 RGTYAVQT
+652 RGTYAVST
-660 GSKFVTDKTGAPIT
+660 GSKFVTDKTGAPVT
-674 VHLTFPTKNAPR
+674 VHLTFPTKNAQ
-686 VSTTAGTPAAQPE
+686 TGTAPAGQSP

>member
-10 RQVTPTLQ
+10 RQVTPALQ
-18 ASGARTPLA
+18 TSGARTPMA
-27 TVEDNTGAALQQVGT
+27 TVEDNTGAAVQQVGAAV
-42 SLGQVADVL
+42 GQISDVL
-51 AAQKRQ
+51 EAQKKQ
-57 DEQAAVSRQ
+57 DEQAAVARQ
-66 IGDDRVTWLQNMQTA
+66 IGDDRITWLQNMQTA
-81 KDNAAPGA
+81 KENAAPGA
-89 PNFTPNLIKGFDDYS
+89 PDFTPNLIKGFDDYS
-104 QQQLQQMPDGTAKR
+104 QQQLQQMPDGNAKR
-118 FYSMQLSDL
+118 FYTLQLNDL

-132 GHAITWQAEQH
+132 GQAVTWQAEQH
-143 RAYNAN
+143 RAYNVN

-175 QLALIDSAALD
+175 QLALIDAAALD
-186 PQTKAKLAD
+186 PQTKAKLSD

-207 RMVSADPAATLGV
+207 RMVSANPATALSV

-232 YEWVGD
+232 FEWVGD

-243 MIALQGHARTLVAQ
+243 MVALQGHARTLVAQ
-257 QQNALDRAALQRE
+257 QQNATDRAALQHE
-270 NTAVDLHNQAL
+270 NAAVDLHNQAL
-281 SLVNEG
+281 TLVNEG

-294 TNQLLTGTE
+294 TTQLLTGTE
-303 GTAVAGAVR
+303 GTSVAGATR
-312 ELIGTAGQRAGFA
+312 ELIGMAGERAGFA

-376 AALDRGVLQGVPKV
+376 AALDRGVLQGVPQV

-399 ASLAGRAQTA
+399 ASLAARAQTA
-409 GVVEAAAGRR
+409 GAVEQAAGRR
-419 VSLMTP
+419 VSLLTP
-425 DEAEKTLT
+425 DEAQKTLT
-433 AVDSL
+433 AIDAL
-438 PIDTKAQALNQI
+438 PIDTKAQALNQL

-474 ALALKAGAADAGGKP
+474 ALALKAGAADVGGKP

-539 QADDAKEAAYLI
+539 QADDAKEAAYFI

-580 STTGGQQIN
+580 STTGGQQLN

-599 GWREDDFQN
+599 GWRDEDFQS

-615 ANIENPGVDTVL
+615 ANIENPGVDSVL

-632 IPVADF
+632 IPIADF

-647 MRVGV
+647 VRVGI
-652 RGTYAVQT
+652 RGTYAVST
-660 GSKFVTDKTGAPIT
+660 GSKFVTDKTGTPVT
-674 VHLTFPTKNAPR
+674 VHLTFPTKNAQTGAAP
-686 VSTTAGTPAAQPE
+686 AGQSP

>member
-1 MSIKIPVYE
+1 MSIRIPVYD
-10 RQVTPTLQ
+10 RQVTPALQ
-18 ASGARTPLA
+18 SSGAQTPL
-27 TVEDNTGAALQQVGT
+27 TVVDDGTGAALQQAGAAI
-42 SLGQVADVL
+42 GQVAGVL
-51 AAQKRQ
+51 ETQKRQ
-57 DEQAAVSRQ
+57 DEQAAVARQ

-89 PNFTPNLIKGFDDYS
+89 PDFTPNLIKGFDDYA
-104 QQQLQQMPDGTAKR
+104 QQQLQQMPDGAAKR
-118 FYSMQLSDL
+118 FYTLQLGDL
-127 RATLA
+127 RTSLA
-132 GHAITWQAEQH
+132 GQAVTWQAEQH
-143 RAYNAN
+143 RAYNVS

-156 TAARAIAMDPS
+156 TAARAIAMDPT

-175 QLALIDSAALD
+175 QLALIDTAQLD
-186 PQTKAKLAD
+186 PQTKSKLAE

-207 RMVSADPAATLGV
+207 RAVADDPVSALGAM
-220 LTQKPDQPLPAG
+220 TQKPDQPLPAG
-232 YEWVGD
+232 FEWVGD
-238 LPPAK
+238 LPPQK
-243 MIALQGHARTLVAQ
+243 LIALQGHARSLVAQ
-257 QQNALDRAALQRE
+257 QQNAADREALQRE
-270 NTAVDLHNQAL
+270 NDAATAHNQAL
-281 SLVNEG
+281 DLVNAG
-287 KQLSPEF
+287 KQLSPEY
-294 TNQLLTGTE
+294 TTQLLTATA
-303 GTAVAGAVR
+303 GTAVAEQTR
-312 ELIGTAGQRAGFA
+312 RLIETAGQRAGFA

-334 TLQQYQT
+334 TLQRYQT
-341 EAATRGTDPDQA
+341 EASARGTDPDTA

-376 AALDRGVLQGVPKV
+376 AALDRGVLQGVPQV
-390 DTSSVPSLV
+390 DTSSVPGLV
-399 ASLAGRAQTA
+399 ASLAGRAQAA
-409 GVVEAAAGRR
+409 GAVEQAAGRR

-425 DEAEKTLT
+425 DEAQTVLT
-433 AVDSL
+433 AVDAL
-438 PIDTKAQALNQI
+438 PLDTKAQALNQI
-450 GQAFGNA
+450 GQAYGNA

-474 ALALKAGAADAGGKP
+474 ALALKAGAADVGGRP

-515 IDEVAGTGMRAT
+515 IDDVAGTGMRAT
-527 IANAIGDALPPE
+527 IANAIGDSLPPE
-539 QADDAKEAAYLI
+539 QADDAKEAAYFI

-580 STTGGQQIN
+580 STTGGLQIN

-599 GWREDDFQN
+599 GWREEDFQT

-638 VKQFASYRL
+638 MKQFASYRL
-647 MRVGV
+647 VRVGV
-652 RGTYAVQT
+652 RGTYAVST
-660 GSKFVTDKTGAPIT
+660 GSKFVTDKTGAPVT
-674 VHLTFPTKNAPR
+674 VHLTFPTKNAQTGAAP
-686 VSTTAGTPAAQPE
+686 AGQSP

>member
-1 MSIKIPVYE
+1 MAIRIPVYD
-10 RQVTPTLQ
+10 RQVTPALQ
-18 ASGARTPLA
+18 TSGAQTPLV
-27 TVEDNTGAALQQVGT
+27 TVDDSTGAALQQVGAAT
-42 SLGQVADVL
+42 GQVADVL
-51 AAQKRQ
+51 ATQKRQ
-57 DEQAAVSRQ
+57 DEQAAVARQ
-66 IGDDRVTWLQNMQTA
+66 IGNDRVTWLQNMQTA

-89 PNFTPNLIKGFDDYS
+89 PDFTPTLIKGFDDYA
-104 QQQLQQMPDGTAKR
+104 QQQLQQMPDGPAKR
-118 FYSMQLSDL
+118 FYTLQLDDL
-127 RATLA
+127 RTTLA
-132 GHAITWQAEQH
+132 GQAVTWQAEQH
-143 RAYNAN
+143 RAYNVS

-156 TAARAIAMDPS
+156 AAARAIAMDPS

-175 QLALIDSAALD
+175 QLALIDTAQLD
-186 PQTKAKLAD
+186 PQAKTKLVE

-207 RMVSADPAATLGV
+207 RMVSTDPAATLSV

-232 YEWVGD
+232 FEWVGD
-238 LPPAK
+238 LPPTK
-243 MIALQGHARTLVAQ
+243 LVALQNHARTLVAQ
-257 QQNALDRAALQRE
+257 QQNAAEREALQRE
-270 NTAVDLHNQAL
+270 NAAVDLHNQAL
-281 SLVNEG
+281 TLVNEG

-294 TNQLLTGTE
+294 TNQLLTSTQGTS
-303 GTAVAGAVR
+303 VAGAVR
-312 ELIGTAGQRAGFA
+312 ELIGMASERAGFA
-325 SASLPQQAA
+325 SASLSQQAA
-334 TLQQYQT
+334 TLQQYQA

-376 AALDRGVLQGVPKV
+376 AALDRGVLQGVPQV
-390 DTSSVPSLV
+390 DVTSVPGLV
-399 ASLAGRAQTA
+399 SSLAARAQAA
-409 GVVEAAAGRR
+409 GTVEQAAGRR
-419 VSLMTP
+419 VSLLTP
-425 DEAEKTLT
+425 DEAQTVLT
-433 AVDSL
+433 AVDAL

-464 AQWKEKSPAM
+464 AQWKERSPAM
-474 ALALKAGAADAGGKP
+474 ALALKAGAADVGGRP
-489 LLTTSG
+489 LMTTSG

-503 TGAQALKDKTVK
+503 AGAQALKDKTVK
-515 IDEVAGTGMRAT
+515 IDDAAGTGMRAT

-539 QADDAKEAAYLI
+539 QAEDAKEAAYFI

-573 SGATGGI
+573 NGATGGL
-580 STTGGQQIN
+580 STTGGMQIN

-599 GWREDDFQN
+599 GWREEDFQT
-608 AVKQVTA
+608 AVKQVTP
-615 ANIENPGVDTVL
+615 ANIENPGVDTVV

-647 MRVGV
+647 VRVGV
-652 RGTYAVQT
+652 RGTYAVST
-660 GSKFVTDKTGAPIT
+660 GSKFVTDKSGAPIT
-674 VHLTFPTKNAPR
+674 VHLAFPTKNTPNSA
-686 VSTTAGTPAAQPE
+686 TPAATAPA

>member
-1 MSIKIPVYE
+1 MAGIRIPVYNS
-10 RQVTPTLQ
+10 QVTPALQ
-18 ASGARTPLA
+18 TSGARTPL
-27 TVEDNTGAALQQVGT
+27 TVVDDSTGAALQQAGAAV
-42 SLGQVADVL
+42 GQVAGVL
-51 AAQKRQ
+51 ETQKRQ
-57 DEQAAVSRQ
+57 DEQAAVARQ

-89 PNFTPNLIKGFDDYS
+89 PDFTPNLIRGFDDYA
-104 QQQLQQMPDGTAKR
+104 QQQLQQMPDGVAKR
-118 FYSMQLSDL
+118 FYTMQLGDL
-127 RATLA
+127 RTSLA
-132 GHAITWQAEQH
+132 GQAVTWQAEQH
-143 RAYNAN
+143 RAYNVS

-156 TAARAIAMDPS
+156 TAARAIAMDPN

-175 QLALIDSAALD
+175 QLALIDTAQLD
-186 PQTKAKLAD
+186 PQTKAKLAE

-207 RMVSADPAATLGV
+207 RMVSEDPAAALGV

-238 LPPAK
+238 LPPHK
-243 MIALQGHARTLVAQ
+243 LVALQGHARTLVAQ
-257 QQNALDRAALQRE
+257 QQNAADREALQRE
-270 NTAVDLHNQAL
+270 NDAATAHNQAL
-281 SLVNEG
+281 DLVNSG
-287 KQLSPEF
+287 KQLSPEY
-294 TNQLLTGTE
+294 TTQLLTATA
-303 GTAVAGAVR
+303 GTAVAEQTR
-312 ELIGTAGQRAGFA
+312 QLINVASQRAGFA

-334 TLQQYQT
+334 TLQRYQT
-341 EAATRGTDPDQA
+341 EASTRGTDPDTA

-376 AALDRGVLQGVPKV
+376 AALDRGVLQGVPQV
-390 DTSSVPSLV
+390 DTSSVPGLV
-399 ASLAGRAQTA
+399 ASLAGRAQAA
-409 GVVEAAAGRR
+409 GAVEQAAGRR

-425 DEAEKTLT
+425 DEAQTVLT
-433 AVDSL
+433 AVDAL

-450 GQAFGNA
+450 GQAYGNA

-474 ALALKAGAADAGGKP
+474 ALALKAGAADTGGRP

-515 IDEVAGTGMRAT
+515 LDEVAGTGMRAT
-527 IANAIGDALPPE
+527 IANAIGDSLPPE
-539 QADDAKEAAYLI
+539 QADDAKEAAYFI

-599 GWREDDFQN
+599 GWREEDFQT

-615 ANIENPGVDTVL
+615 ANIENPGVDTVI

-638 VKQFASYRL
+638 MKQFASYRL
-647 MRVGV
+647 VRVGV
-652 RGTYAVQT
+652 RGTYAVST
-660 GSKFVTDKTGAPIT
+660 GSKFVTDKTGVPVT
-674 VHLTFPTKNAPR
+674 VHLTFPTKNAQ
-686 VSTTAGTPAAQPE
+686 TGAAPVGQSP

>member
-1 MSIKIPVYE
+1 MAGIRIPVYNS
-10 RQVTPTLQ
+10 QVTPALQ
-18 ASGARTPLA
+18 TSGARTPL
-27 TVEDNTGAALQQVGT
+27 TVVDDSTGTALQQAGAAV
-42 SLGQVADVL
+42 GQVAGVL
-51 AAQKRQ
+51 ETQKRQ
-57 DEQAAVSRQ
+57 DEQAAVARQ

-89 PNFTPNLIKGFDDYS
+89 PDFTPNLIRGFDDYA
-104 QQQLQQMPDGTAKR
+104 QQQLQQMPDGVAKR
-118 FYSMQLSDL
+118 FYTMQLGDL
-127 RATLA
+127 RTSLA
-132 GHAITWQAEQH
+132 GQAVTWQAEQH
-143 RAYNAN
+143 RAYNVS

-167 LYGSTRAS
+167 LYGPTRAS
-175 QLALIDSAALD
+175 QLALIDTAQLD
-186 PQTKAKLAD
+186 PQTKAKLAE

-207 RMVSADPAATLGV
+207 RMVSEDPAAALGV

-238 LPPAK
+238 LPPHK
-243 MIALQGHARTLVAQ
+243 LVALQGHARTLVAQ
-257 QQNALDRAALQRE
+257 QQNAADREALQRE
-270 NTAVDLHNQAL
+270 NDAATAHNQAL
-281 SLVNEG
+281 DLVNAG
-287 KQLSPEF
+287 KQLSPEY
-294 TNQLLTGTE
+294 TTQLLTATA
-303 GTAVAGAVR
+303 GTAVAEQTR
-312 ELIGTAGQRAGFA
+312 QLINVASQRAGFA

-334 TLQQYQT
+334 TLQRYQT
-341 EAATRGTDPDQA
+341 EASTRGTDPDTA

-376 AALDRGVLQGVPKV
+376 AALDRGVLQGVPQV
-390 DTSSVPSLV
+390 DTSSVPGLV

-409 GVVEAAAGRR
+409 GAVEQAAGRR

-425 DEAEKTLT
+425 DEAQTVLT
-433 AVDSL
+433 AVDAL

-450 GQAFGNA
+450 GQAYGNA

-474 ALALKAGAADAGGKP
+474 ALALKAGAADTGGKP

-515 IDEVAGTGMRAT
+515 LDEVAGTGMRAT
-527 IANAIGDALPPE
+527 IANAIGDSLPPE
-539 QADDAKEAAYLI
+539 QADDAKEAAYFI

-580 STTGGQQIN
+580 STTGGQQVN

-599 GWREDDFQN
+599 GWREEDFQT

-615 ANIENPGVDTVL
+615 ANIENPGVDTVI

-638 VKQFASYRL
+638 MKQFASYRL
-647 MRVGV
+647 VRVGV
-652 RGTYAVQT
+652 RGTYAVST
-660 GSKFVTDKTGAPIT
+660 GSKFVTDKTGAPVT
-674 VHLTFPTKNAPR
+674 VHLTFPTKNAQTGAAP
-686 VSTTAGTPAAQPE
+686 AGQSP

>member
-1 MSIKIPVYE
+1 MSIRIPVYNQ
-10 RQVTPTLQ
+10 QVTPALQ
-18 ASGARTPLA
+18 PSGARTPL
-27 TVEDNTGAALQQVGT
+27 TVVDDSTGPALQQAGAA
-42 SLGQVADVL
+42 LGQVAGVL
-51 AAQKRQ
+51 ETQKRQ
-57 DEQAAVSRQ
+57 DEQAAVARQ

-89 PNFTPNLIKGFDDYS
+89 PDFTPTLIKGFDDYA
-104 QQQLQQMPDGTAKR
+104 QQQLQQMPDGVAKR
-118 FYSMQLSDL
+118 FYTMQLGDL
-127 RATLA
+127 RTSLA
-132 GHAITWQAEQH
+132 GQAVTWQAEQH
-143 RAYNAN
+143 RAYNVS

-156 TAARAIAMDPS
+156 TAARALAMDPT
-167 LYGSTRAS
+167 LYGSTRAA
-175 QLALIDSAALD
+175 QLALIDTAQLD
-186 PQTKAKLAD
+186 PQTKAKLVE
-195 NFKDVASTAAGM
+195 NFKDIASTTAGM
-207 RMVSADPAATLGV
+207 RMVSTDPEAALGV
-220 LTQKPDQPLPAG
+220 MTQKPDQPLPAG

-238 LPPAK
+238 LPPHK
-243 MIALQGHARTLVAQ
+243 LVALQGHARTLVAQ
-257 QQNALDRAALQRE
+257 QQNAADREALQRE
-270 NTAVDLHNQAL
+270 NDAATAHNQAL
-281 SLVNEG
+281 DLVNAG
-287 KQLSPEF
+287 KQLSPEY
-294 TNQLLTGTE
+294 TTQLLATTA
-303 GTAVAGAVR
+303 GTAVAEQTR
-312 ELIGTAGQRAGFA
+312 QLINVAGQRAGFA

-334 TLQQYQT
+334 TLQRYQT
-341 EAATRGTDPDQA
+341 EAATRGTDPDTA

-362 HTASVAAYKADPWN
+362 HTASVTAYKADPWN
-376 AALDRGVLQGVPKV
+376 AALDRGVLQGVPQV
-390 DTSSVPSLV
+390 DTSSVPGLV
-399 ASLAGRAQTA
+399 ASLAGRAQAA
-409 GVVEAAAGRR
+409 GAVEQAAGRR

-425 DEAEKTLT
+425 DEAQSVLT
-433 AVDSL
+433 AVDAL

-450 GQAFGNA
+450 GQAYGNA

-474 ALALKAGAADAGGKP
+474 ALALKAGAADTGGKP

-515 IDEVAGTGMRAT
+515 LDEVAGTGMRAT
-527 IANAIGDALPPE
+527 IANAIGDSLPPE
-539 QADDAKEAAYLI
+539 QADDAKEAAYFI

-599 GWREDDFQN
+599 GWREEDFQS
-608 AVKQVTA
+608 AVKSVTA
-615 ANIENPGVDTVL
+615 ANIENPGVDSVL

-647 MRVGV
+647 VRVGV
-652 RGTYAVQT
+652 RGTYAVST
-660 GSKFVTDKTGAPIT
+660 GSKFVTDKTGAPVT
-674 VHLTFPTKNAPR
+674 VHLTFPTKNAQTGAAP
-686 VSTTAGTPAAQPE
+686 AGQSP
-699 TMPFPG
+699 TMSFPG

>member
-1 MSIKIPVYE
+1 MAGIRIPVYNS
-10 RQVTPTLQ
+10 QVTPALQ
-18 ASGARTPLA
+18 TSGARTPL
-27 TVEDNTGAALQQVGT
+27 TVVDDSTGSALQQAGAAV
-42 SLGQVADVL
+42 GQVADVL

-57 DEQAAVSRQ
+57 DEQAAVARQ
-66 IGDDRVTWLQNMQTA
+66 IGNDRVTWLQNMQTA

-89 PNFTPNLIKGFDDYS
+89 PDFTPNLIRGFDDYS
-104 QQQLQQMPDGTAKR
+104 QQQLQQMPDGPAKR
-118 FYSMQLSDL
+118 FYTMQLGDL
-127 RATLA
+127 RTSLA
-132 GHAITWQAEQH
+132 GQAVTWQAEQH
-143 RAYNAN
+143 RAYNVS

-175 QLALIDSAALD
+175 QLALIDTAQLD
-186 PQTKAKLAD
+186 PQTKAKLVD

-207 RMVSADPAATLGV
+207 RMVSADPAAALSV
-220 LTQKPDQPLPAG
+220 MTQKPDQPLPAG
-232 YEWVGD
+232 FEWVGD
-238 LPPAK
+238 LPPNK
-243 MIALQGHARTLVAQ
+243 LVTLQGHARTLVAQ
-257 QQNALDRAALQRE
+257 QQNAADREVLQRE
-270 NTAVDLHNQAL
+270 NDAATAHNQAL
-281 SLVNEG
+281 DLVNAG
-287 KQLSPEF
+287 KQLSPEY
-294 TNQLLTGTE
+294 TTQLLATTA
-303 GTAVAGAVR
+303 GTAVAEQTR
-312 ELIGTAGQRAGFA
+312 QLINVAGQRAGFA

-334 TLQQYQT
+334 TLQRYQT
-341 EAATRGTDPDQA
+341 EASTRGTDPDTA

-376 AALDRGVLQGVPKV
+376 AALDRGVLQGVPQV
-390 DTSSVPSLV
+390 DTSSVPGLV
-399 ASLAGRAQTA
+399 ASLAGRAQAA
-409 GVVEAAAGRR
+409 GAVEAAAGRR

-425 DEAEKTLT
+425 AEAQTVLT
-433 AVDSL
+433 AVDAL

-450 GQAFGNA
+450 GQAYGNA
-457 GRIADLA
+457 ARIADLA

-515 IDEVAGTGMRAT
+515 IDDVAGTGMRAT
-527 IANAIGDALPPE
+527 IANAIGDSLPPE
-539 QADDAKEAAYLI
+539 QADDAKEAAYFI

-599 GWREDDFQN
+599 GWREEDFQS
-608 AVKQVTA
+608 AVKSVTA
-615 ANIENPGVDTVL
+615 ANIENPGVDSVL

-647 MRVGV
+647 VRVGV
-652 RGTYAVQT
+652 RGTYAVST
-660 GSKFVTDKTGAPIT
+660 GAKFVTDKTGAPVT
-674 VHLTFPTKNAPR
+674 VHLTFPTKNAQ
-686 VSTTAGTPAAQPE
+686 TGAAPGGQSP

>member
-1 MSIKIPVYE
+1 MSIRIPVYD
-10 RQVTPTLQ
+10 RQVTPALQ
-18 ASGARTPLA
+18 TSGARTPL
-27 TVEDNTGAALQQVGT
+27 TVVDDSTGAAVQQVGT
-42 SLGQVADVL
+42 ALGQGADVL

-57 DEQAAVSRQ
+57 DEQAAVARQ

-81 KDNAAPGA
+81 KDSAAPGA
-89 PNFTPNLIKGFDDYS
+89 PDFTPNLIKGFDDYA
-104 QQQLQQMPDGTAKR
+104 QQQLQQMPEGPAKR
-118 FYSMQLSDL
+118 FYTMQLGDL
-127 RATLA
+127 RTSLA
-132 GHAITWQAEQH
+132 GQAVTWQAEQH
-143 RAYNAN
+143 RAYNVN

-186 PQTKAKLAD
+186 PQTKAKLSD

-207 RMVSADPAATLGV
+207 RMVSADPAAALGAM
-220 LTQKPDQPLPAG
+220 TQKPDQPLPAG

-238 LPPAK
+238 LPPHK
-243 MIALQGHARTLVAQ
+243 LVALQGHARTLVAQ
-257 QQNALDRAALQRE
+257 QQNAAERDALQRE

-281 SLVNEG
+281 TLVNEG

-294 TNQLLTGTE
+294 TNQLMTATAGTS
-303 GTAVAGAVR
+303 VAGAVR
-312 ELIGTAGQRAGFA
+312 ELVGMASQRAGFA

-376 AALDRGVLQGVPKV
+376 AALDRGVLQGVPQV
-390 DTSSVPSLV
+390 DTSSVPNLVTSLT
-399 ASLAGRAQTA
+399 SRAQSA
-409 GVVEAAAGRR
+409 GAVEQAAGRR
-419 VSLMTP
+419 VSLLTP

-433 AVDSL
+433 AVDAL

-474 ALALKAGAADAGGKP
+474 ALALKAGAADVGGKP

-539 QADDAKEAAYLI
+539 QADDAKEAAYFI

-599 GWREDDFQN
+599 GWREDDFQS
-608 AVKQVTA
+608 AVKSVTA
-615 ANIENPGVDTVL
+615 ANIENPGVDSVL

-647 MRVGV
+647 VRVGV
-652 RGTYAVQT
+652 RGTYAVST
-660 GSKFVTDKTGAPIT
+660 GSKFVTDKTGAPVT
-674 VHLTFPTKNAPR
+674 VHLTFPTKNAQTGAAP
-686 VSTTAGTPAAQPE
+686 AGQSP

>member
-1 MSIKIPVYE
+1 MSIRIPVYE
-10 RQVTPTLQ
+10 RQVAPALQ
-18 ASGARTPLA
+18 TSGARTPLA
-27 TVEDNTGAALQQVGT
+27 TVDDNSGAALQQVG
-42 SLGQVADVL
+42 SALGQVADVL

-57 DEQAAVSRQ
+57 DEQATVARQ
-66 IGDDRVTWLQNMQTA
+66 IGNDRVTWLQNMQTA
-81 KDNAAPGA
+81 KDSAAPGA
-89 PNFTPNLIKGFDDYS
+89 PDFTPNLIKGFDDYS
-104 QQQLQQMPDGTAKR
+104 QQQLQQMPDGPAKR
-118 FYSMQLSDL
+118 FYTMQLGDL
-127 RATLA
+127 RTTLA
-132 GHAITWQAEQH
+132 GQAITWQAEQH
-143 RAYNAN
+143 RAYNVS

-167 LYGSTRAS
+167 LYGPTRAS
-175 QLALIDSAALD
+175 QLALIDAATLD
-186 PQTKAKLAD
+186 PQTKAKLVD
-195 NFKDVASTAAGM
+195 NFKDTASTAAGM
-207 RMVSADPAATLGV
+207 RMVTADPSAALNV

-238 LPPAK
+238 LPPTK
-243 MIALQGHARTLVAQ
+243 MIALQGHARALVAQ
-257 QQNALDRAALQRE
+257 QQNAAERDALQRE
-270 NTAVDLHNQAL
+270 NAAVDLHNQAL
-281 SLVNEG
+281 ALVNEG

-294 TNQLLTGTE
+294 TNQLLTSTQGTS
-303 GTAVAGAVR
+303 VAGAVR
-312 ELIGTAGQRAGFA
+312 ELINTAAQRAGFA

-334 TLQQYQT
+334 MLQQYQT

-353 AAVKQLEQI
+353 AATKQLEQI

-390 DTSSVPSLV
+390 DTSSVPNLVSSLT
-399 ASLAGRAQTA
+399 ARAQAA
-409 GVVEAAAGRR
+409 GAVEQAAGRR
-419 VSLMTP
+419 VSLLTP

-433 AVDSL
+433 AIDAL
-438 PIDTKAQALNQI
+438 PIDTKAQALNQL

-464 AQWKEKSPAM
+464 AQWKEKSPAV
-474 ALALKAGAADAGGKP
+474 ALALKAGAADVGGKP

-515 IDEVAGTGMRAT
+515 IDDAAGTGMRAT
-527 IANAIGDALPPE
+527 IANAIGDALPPD
-539 QADDAKEAAYLI
+539 QANDAKEAAYFI

-560 RTQPSST
+560 RSQPSST

-589 GKPNIVAMPY
+589 GKPNVVAMPY

-608 AVKQVTA
+608 AVKSVTA
-615 ANIENPGVDTVL
+615 ANIENPGVDSVF

-647 MRVGV
+647 VRVGV
-652 RGTYAVQT
+652 RGTYVVST
-660 GSKFVTDKTGAPIT
+660 GSKFVTDKTGVPVT
-674 VHLTFPTKNAPR
+674 VHLTFPTKNAQTSAPP
-686 VSTTAGTPAAQPE
+686 AGQSP
-699 TMPFPG
+699 TMPQPG

>member
-1 MSIKIPVYE
+1 MAGIRIPVYNS
-10 RQVTPTLQ
+10 QVAPTLQ
-18 ASGARTPLA
+18 PSGARTPL
-27 TVEDNTGAALQQVGT
+27 TVVDDSTGSALQQVGAAV
-42 SLGQVADVL
+42 GQVAGVL
-51 AAQKRQ
+51 ETQKRQ
-57 DEQAAVSRQ
+57 DEQATVARQ

-81 KDNAAPGA
+81 KDNATPGA
-89 PNFTPNLIKGFDDYS
+89 PDFTPNLIRGFDDYA
-104 QQQLQQMPDGTAKR
+104 QQQLQQMPDGPAKR
-118 FYSMQLSDL
+118 FYTVQLGDL
-127 RATLA
+127 RTSLA
-132 GHAITWQAEQH
+132 GQAVTWQAEQH
-143 RAYNAN
+143 RAYNVS

-175 QLALIDSAALD
+175 QLALIDTAQLD
-186 PQTKAKLAD
+186 PQTKTKLVET
-195 NFKDVASTAAGM
+195 FKDVASTAAGM
-207 RMVSADPAATLGV
+207 RMVSADPAAALGV
-220 LTQKPDQPLPAG
+220 MTQKPDQPLPAG

-238 LPPAK
+238 LPPHK
-243 MIALQGHARTLVAQ
+243 LVALQGHARTLVAQ
-257 QQNALDRAALQRE
+257 QQNAAERDALQRE
-270 NTAVDLHNQAL
+270 NAAVDLHNQAL
-281 SLVNEG
+281 NLVNEG

-294 TNQLLTGTE
+294 TNQLLTGTQ
-303 GTAVAGAVR
+303 GTSVAGAVR
-312 ELIGTAGQRAGFA
+312 ELIGMASQRAGFA
-325 SASLPQQAA
+325 SATLPQQAA

-376 AALDRGVLQGVPKV
+376 AALDRGVLQGVPQV
-390 DTSSVPSLV
+390 DTSSVPGLV
-399 ASLAGRAQTA
+399 ASLAGRAQAA
-409 GVVEAAAGRR
+409 GSVEAAAGRR

-425 DEAEKTLT
+425 DEAQTVLT
-433 AVDSL
+433 AVDAL

-450 GQAFGNA
+450 GQAYGNA

-464 AQWKEKSPAM
+464 AQWKEKIPAM

-515 IDEVAGTGMRAT
+515 IDDVAGTGMRAT
-527 IANAIGDALPPE
+527 IANAIGDSLPPE
-539 QADDAKEAAYLI
+539 QADDAKEAAYFI

-599 GWREDDFQN
+599 GWREEDFQS
-608 AVKQVTA
+608 AVKSVTA
-615 ANIENPGVDTVL
+615 ANIENPGVDSVL

-647 MRVGV
+647 VRVGV
-652 RGTYAVQT
+652 RGTYAVST
-660 GSKFVTDKTGAPIT
+660 GSKFVTDKTGAPVT
-674 VHLTFPTKNAPR
+674 VHLTFPTKNAQIGAAP
-686 VSTTAGTPAAQPE
+686 AGQSPA
-699 TMPFPG
+699 MPFPG

>member
-1 MSIKIPVYE
+1 MPGIKIPVYE
-10 RQVTPTLQ
+10 QQITPGLDVPMARMPLGTPDMGGIGRGLE
-18 ASGARTPLA
+18 AAGA
-27 TVEDNTGAALQQVGT
+27 GAAAVG
-42 SLGQVADVL
+42 DVL
-51 AAQKRQ
+51 RKQQMQ
-57 DEQAAVSRQ
+57 DEQAAVARQ
-66 IGDDRVTWLQNMQTA
+66 LGNDRVTWLQNMQTA

-89 PNFTPNLIKGFDDYS
+89 PDFTPNLIKGFDDYA
-104 QQQLQQMPDGTAKR
+104 QQQLQQMADGPAKR
-118 FYSMQLSDL
+118 FYTLQLNDL
-127 RATLA
+127 RTSLA
-132 GHAITWQAEQH
+132 GQAIAWQAEQH
-143 RAYNAN
+143 RSYNVS

-156 TAARAIAMDPS
+156 AAARAIAMDPN
-167 LYGSTRAS
+167 LYGATRAS
-175 QLALIDSAALD
+175 QLALIDAAQID
-186 PQTKAKLAD
+186 PQTKAKLVE

-207 RMVSADPAATLGV
+207 RMVSNDPAAALGV
-220 LTQKPDQPLPAG
+220 MTQKPDQPLPAG

-243 MIALQGHARTLVAQ
+243 LVALQGHARTLVAQ
-257 QQNALDRAALQRE
+257 RQNAAEREALQRE
-270 NTAVDLHNQAL
+270 NAAVDLHNQAL
-281 SLVNEG
+281 TLVNEG

-294 TNQLLTGTE
+294 TNQLLTSTQGTS
-303 GTAVAGAVR
+303 VADAVR
-312 ELIGTAGQRAGFA
+312 ELIGMASQRAGFA
-325 SASLPQQAA
+325 SASLAQQAA

-353 AAVKQLEQI
+353 ATVKQLEQI

-376 AALDRGVLQGVPKV
+376 AALDRGVLQGVPQV
-390 DTSSVPSLV
+390 DTTSVPGLV
-399 ASLAGRAQTA
+399 TSLASRAQAA
-409 GVVEAAAGRR
+409 GAVEQAAGRR
-419 VSLMTP
+419 VSLLTP
-425 DEAEKTLT
+425 DEAQTVLN
-433 AVDSL
+433 AVDAL

-474 ALALKAGAADAGGKP
+474 ALALKAGAADAGGRP
-489 LLTTSG
+489 LMTTSG

-503 TGAQALKDKTVK
+503 AGAQALKDKTVK
-515 IDEVAGTGMRAT
+515 IDDVAGTGMRAT
-527 IANAIGDALPPE
+527 IANAIGDSLPTE
-539 QADDAKEAAYLI
+539 QAEDAKEAAYFI

-580 STTGGQQIN
+580 STTGGLQIN

-599 GWREDDFQN
+599 GWREEDFQS
-608 AVKQVTA
+608 AVKSVTA
-615 ANIENPGVDTVL
+615 ANIENPGVDTVV

-647 MRVGV
+647 VRVGV
-652 RGTYAVQT
+652 RGTYAVKT
-660 GSKFVTDKTGAPIT
+660 GSKFVTDKSGTPIT
-674 VHLTFPTKNAPR
+674 VHLTFPTKSAPA
-686 VSTTAGTPAAQPE
+686 SAAPAAAAQP
-699 TMPFPG
+699 TAMPFPG

>member
-1 MSIKIPVYE
+1 MAGIRIPVYNS
-10 RQVTPTLQ
+10 QVAPALQ
-18 ASGARTPLA
+18 PSGARTPL
-27 TVEDNTGAALQQVGT
+27 TVVDDSTGSALQQVGT
-42 SLGQVADVL
+42 AVGQVAGVL
-51 AAQKRQ
+51 ETQKRQ
-57 DEQAAVSRQ
+57 DEQATVARQ

-81 KDNAAPGA
+81 KDNATPGA
-89 PNFTPNLIKGFDDYS
+89 PDFTPNLIRGFDDYA
-104 QQQLQQMPDGTAKR
+104 QQQLQQMPDGPAKR
-118 FYSMQLSDL
+118 FYTMQLGDL
-127 RATLA
+127 RTSLA
-132 GHAITWQAEQH
+132 GQAVTWQAEQH
-143 RAYNAN
+143 RAYNVS

-175 QLALIDSAALD
+175 QLALIDTAQLD
-186 PQTKAKLAD
+186 PQTKAKLVE

-207 RMVSADPAATLGV
+207 RMVSADPGTALGV
-220 LTQKPDQPLPAG
+220 MTQKPDQPLPAG

-238 LPPAK
+238 LPPHK
-243 MIALQGHARTLVAQ
+243 LVVLQGHARSLVAQ
-257 QQNALDRAALQRE
+257 QQNAAERDALQRE
-270 NTAVDLHNQAL
+270 NAAVDLHNQAL
-281 SLVNEG
+281 NLVNEG

-294 TNQLLTGTE
+294 TNQLLTGTQ
-303 GTAVAGAVR
+303 GTSVAGAVR
-312 ELIGTAGQRAGFA
+312 ELIGMASQRAGFA
-325 SASLPQQAA
+325 SATLPQQAA

-376 AALDRGVLQGVPKV
+376 AALDRGVLQGVPQV
-390 DTSSVPSLV
+390 DTSSVPGLV
-399 ASLAGRAQTA
+399 ASLAGRAQAA
-409 GVVEAAAGRR
+409 GAVEAAAGRR

-425 DEAEKTLT
+425 AEAQTVLT
-433 AVDSL
+433 AVDAL

-450 GQAFGNA
+450 GQAYGNA

-515 IDEVAGTGMRAT
+515 IDDVAGTGMRAT
-527 IANAIGDALPPE
+527 IANAIGDSLPPE
-539 QADDAKEAAYLI
+539 QADDAKEAAYFI

-599 GWREDDFQN
+599 GWREEDFQS
-608 AVKQVTA
+608 AVKSVTA

-647 MRVGV
+647 VRVGV
-652 RGTYAVQT
+652 RGTYAVST
-660 GSKFVTDKTGAPIT
+660 GSKFVTDKTGAPVT
-674 VHLTFPTKNAPR
+674 VHLTFPTKNAQTGAAP
-686 VSTTAGTPAAQPE
+686 AGQSP

>member
-1 MSIKIPVYE
+1 MSIKIPVYD
-10 RQVTPTLQ
+10 RQVAPALQ
-18 ASGARTPLA
+18 AFGARTPLA
-27 TVEDNTGAALQQVGT
+27 TVDDSSGAALQQVG
-42 SLGQVADVL
+42 SALGQVADVL

-57 DEQAAVSRQ
+57 DEQAAVARQ
-66 IGDDRVTWLQNMQTA
+66 IGNDRVTWLQNMQTA
-81 KDNAAPGA
+81 KDSAAPGA
-89 PNFTPNLIKGFDDYS
+89 PDFTPNLIKGFDDYS
-104 QQQLQQMPDGTAKR
+104 QQQLQQMPDGPAKR
-118 FYSMQLSDL
+118 FYTMQLGDL
-127 RATLA
+127 RTTLA
-132 GHAITWQAEQH
+132 GQAITWQAEQH
-143 RAYNAN
+143 RAYNVS

-167 LYGSTRAS
+167 LYGTTRAS
-175 QLALIDSAALD
+175 QLALIDAATLD
-186 PQTKAKLAD
+186 PQTKAKLVD
-195 NFKDVASTAAGM
+195 NFKDTASTAAGM
-207 RMVSADPAATLGV
+207 RMVTADPSATLNV

-238 LPPAK
+238 LPPTK
-243 MIALQGHARTLVAQ
+243 MIALQGHARALVAQ
-257 QQNALDRAALQRE
+257 QQNAAERDALQRE
-270 NTAVDLHNQAL
+270 NAAVDLHNQAL
-281 SLVNEG
+281 TLVNEG

-294 TNQLLTGTE
+294 TNQLLTSTQGTS
-303 GTAVAGAVR
+303 VAGAVR
-312 ELIGTAGQRAGFA
+312 ELINTAGQRARFA

-334 TLQQYQT
+334 MLQQYQT

-353 AAVKQLEQI
+353 AATKQLEQI

-390 DTSSVPSLV
+390 DTSSVPNLVSSLT
-399 ASLAGRAQTA
+399 ARAQAA
-409 GVVEAAAGRR
+409 GAVEQAAGRR
-419 VSLMTP
+419 VSLLTP

-433 AVDSL
+433 AIDAL
-438 PIDTKAQALNQI
+438 PIDTKAQALNQL

-464 AQWKEKSPAM
+464 AQWKEKSPAV
-474 ALALKAGAADAGGKP
+474 ALALKAGAADVGGKP

-515 IDEVAGTGMRAT
+515 IDDAAGTGMRAT

-539 QADDAKEAAYLI
+539 QADDAKEAAYFI

-560 RTQPSST
+560 RSQPSST

-589 GKPNIVAMPY
+589 GKPNVVAMPY

-608 AVKQVTA
+608 AVKSVTA
-615 ANIENPGVDTVL
+615 ANIENPGVDSVF

-647 MRVGV
+647 VRVGV
-652 RGTYAVQT
+652 RGTYAVST
-660 GSKFVTDKTGAPIT
+660 GSKFVTDKTGAPVT
-674 VHLTFPTKNAPR
+674 VHLTFPTKNAP
-686 VSTTAGTPAAQPE
+686 AGAAPSGQSP
-699 TMPFPG
+699 TMPLPG

>member
-1 MSIKIPVYE
+1 MAGIRIPVYNS
-10 RQVTPTLQ
+10 QVAPALQ
-18 ASGARTPLA
+18 TSGARTPL
-27 TVEDNTGAALQQVGT
+27 TVVDDSTGAALQQAGAAV
-42 SLGQVADVL
+42 GQVAGVL
-51 AAQKRQ
+51 ETQKRQ
-57 DEQAAVSRQ
+57 DEQATVARQ

-89 PNFTPNLIKGFDDYS
+89 PDFTPNLIRGFDDYA
-104 QQQLQQMPDGTAKR
+104 QQQLQQMADGPAKR
-118 FYSMQLSDL
+118 FYTMQLGDL
-127 RATLA
+127 RTSLA
-132 GHAITWQAEQH
+132 GQAVTWQAEQH
-143 RAYNAN
+143 RAYNVS

-156 TAARAIAMDPS
+156 TAARAIAMDPT
-167 LYGSTRAS
+167 LYGSARAS
-175 QLALIDSAALD
+175 QLALIDTAQLD
-186 PQTKAKLAD
+186 PQTKTKLVE

-207 RMVSADPAATLGV
+207 RMVSADPAAALGV
-220 LTQKPDQPLPAG
+220 MTQKPDQPLPAG

-238 LPPAK
+238 LPPHK
-243 MIALQGHARTLVAQ
+243 LVALQGHARTLVAQ
-257 QQNALDRAALQRE
+257 QQNAAERDALQRE

-281 SLVNEG
+281 TLVNEG

-294 TNQLLTGTE
+294 TNQLLTGTQ

-312 ELIGTAGQRAGFA
+312 ELIGMASQRAGFA
-325 SASLPQQAA
+325 SASLSQQAA

-353 AAVKQLEQI
+353 AGVKQLEQI

-376 AALDRGVLQGVPKV
+376 AALDRGVVQGVPQV
-390 DTSSVPSLV
+390 DTSSVPGLV
-399 ASLAGRAQTA
+399 ASLAGRAQAA
-409 GVVEAAAGRR
+409 GAVEQAAGRR
-419 VSLMTP
+419 ISLMTP
-425 DEAEKTLT
+425 AEAQTVLT
-433 AVDSL
+433 AVDAL

-450 GQAFGNA
+450 GQAYGNA

-474 ALALKAGAADAGGKP
+474 ALALKAGAADVGGKP

-515 IDEVAGTGMRAT
+515 IDDVAGTGMRAT
-527 IANAIGDALPPE
+527 IANAIGDSLPPE
-539 QADDAKEAAYLI
+539 QADDAKEAAYFI

-599 GWREDDFQN
+599 GWREEDFQS
-608 AVKQVTA
+608 AVKSVTA
-615 ANIENPGVDTVL
+615 ANIENPGVDSVL

-647 MRVGV
+647 VRVGV
-652 RGTYAVQT
+652 RGTYAVST
-660 GSKFVTDKTGAPIT
+660 GSKFVTDKTGAPVT
-674 VHLTFPTKNAPR
+674 VHLTFPTKNAQTGAVP
-686 VSTTAGTPAAQPE
+686 VGQSP

>member
-1 MSIKIPVYE
+1 MSIRIPVYD

-18 ASGARTPLA
+18 TSGAQTPLTA
-27 TVEDNTGAALQQVGT
+27 VDDSTGAALQQVGAAV
-42 SLGQVADVL
+42 GQVAGVL
-51 AAQKRQ
+51 EAQKRQ
-57 DEQAAVSRQ
+57 DEQAAVARQ
-66 IGDDRVTWLQNMQTA
+66 IGNDRVTWLQNMQAA
-81 KDNAAPGA
+81 KDSAAPGA
-89 PNFTPNLIKGFDDYS
+89 PDFTPNLIKGFDDYA
-104 QQQLQQMPDGTAKR
+104 QQQLQQMPDGNAKR
-118 FYSMQLSDL
+118 FYALQLGDL
-127 RATLA
+127 RTSLA
-132 GHAITWQAEQH
+132 GQAVTWQAEQH
-143 RAYNAN
+143 RAYNVN

-175 QLALIDSAALD
+175 QLALIDTAQLD
-186 PQTKAKLAD
+186 PQTKAKLVD

-207 RMVSADPAATLGV
+207 RMVSADPAAALGV

-238 LPPAK
+238 LPPTK
-243 MIALQGHARTLVAQ
+243 LIALQGHARTLVAQ
-257 QQNALDRAALQRE
+257 QQNATDREALQRE
-270 NTAVDLHNQAL
+270 NDAATAHNQAL
-281 SLVNEG
+281 DLVNAG
-287 KQLSPEF
+287 KQLSPEY
-294 TNQLLTGTE
+294 TTQLLTATA
-303 GTAVAGAVR
+303 GTAVAEQTR
-312 ELIGTAGQRAGFA
+312 RLIETAGQRAGFA

-334 TLQQYQT
+334 TLQRYQT
-341 EAATRGTDPDQA
+341 EAATRGTDPDTA

-362 HTASVAAYKADPWN
+362 HTASVTAYKADPWN
-376 AALDRGVLQGVPKV
+376 AALDRGVLQGVPQV
-390 DTSSVPSLV
+390 DTSSVPGLV
-399 ASLAGRAQTA
+399 ASLAGRAQAA
-409 GVVEAAAGRR
+409 GAVEQAAGRR
-419 VSLMTP
+419 VSLLTP
-425 DEAEKTLT
+425 DEAQTVLT
-433 AVDSL
+433 AVDAL

-450 GQAFGNA
+450 GQAYGDA

-474 ALALKAGAADAGGKP
+474 ALALKAGAADTGGKP

-527 IANAIGDALPPE
+527 IANAIGDSLPPE
-539 QADDAKEAAYLI
+539 QADDAKEAAYFI

-599 GWREDDFQN
+599 GWREEDFQS
-608 AVKQVTA
+608 AVKSVTA
-615 ANIENPGVDTVL
+615 ANIENPGVDSVL

-647 MRVGV
+647 VRVGV
-652 RGTYAVQT
+652 RGTYAVST
-660 GSKFVTDKTGAPIT
+660 GSKFVTDKTGTPVT
-674 VHLTFPTKNAPR
+674 VHLTFPTKNAQ
-686 VSTTAGTPAAQPE
+686 TGATPAGQSP